1 MDLIRDR
8 SRRFVRPRSVSLWV
22 TATVLLSAVAATGLA
37 AQRAP
42 TPVRAGWAL
51 SPNGAVK
58 IHNLV
63 GRVRV
68 IGWDRDS
75 VSVEGTMAAGLRFFG
90 GGGRSG
96 VKLGIEGDQQ
106 GAASAAVLIVRVP
119 ATSKVAVRGAQTE
132 IEAEGL
138 TGPVDLATVS
148 GRLHVTGSPSDL
160 LVETMDGDLTVIG
173 SPETMRART
182 ASGAFVWEGSAREAT
197 ITTVDGPVRI
207 TRGPLERAR
216 IETVSGRVL
225 LDLSLH
231 TRGDVLV
238 ETHAGDVEL
247 VLGVAE
253 PVRLSADAARV
264 SGSGIATS
272 ERAAGRPSEPRVI
285 DLHARRGV
293 TPSAYLTVR
302 SFKGQVV
309 VRAP

>member
-1 MDLIRDR
+1 MRSHLATTRRD
-8 SRRFVRPRSVSLWV
+8 SRRRAVGLLAAVVALACVSAPGPL
-22 TATVLLSAVAATGLA
+22 G

-42 TPVRAGWAL
+42 TAVRAGWSL

-75 VSVEGTMAAGLRFFG
+75 VSVEGTVPAGLRFYG

-96 VKLGIEGDQQ
+96 VKLGVEGDQQ
-106 GAASAAVLIVRVP
+106 GPASAAVLIVRVP

-182 ASGAFVWEGSAREAT
+182 ASGAFVWEGTAREAT

-225 LDLSLH
+225 LDVSLH
-231 TRGDVLV
+231 ARGDVLV
-238 ETHAGDVEL
+238 ETHGGDVEL
-247 VLGVAE
+247 VLGAAE
-253 PVRLSADAARV
+253 PVRLSADAARI
-264 SGSGIATS
+264 SGSGITAS
-272 ERAAGRPSEPRVI
+272 ERALGRPAEPRVI
-285 DLHARRGV
+285 DLYARSGV
-293 TPSAYLTVR
+293 APSAHLTVR
-302 SFKGQVV
+302 SFKGQVI

>member
-1 MDLIRDR
+1 MRTF
-8 SRRFVRPRSVSLWV
+8 FVL
-22 TATVLLSAVAATGLA
+22 AALA
-37 AQRAP
+37 LPGAIGAGGELGAQRAP
-42 TPVRAGWAL
+42 TTVRAGWPL

-68 IGWDRDS
+68 IGWERDS
-75 VSVEGTMAAGLRFFG
+75 ISVEGTIPAGLRFYG
-90 GGGRSG
+90 GGGLSG
-96 VKLGIEGDQQ
+96 VKLAIEGEQH
-106 GAASAAVLIVRVP
+106 GPSSAAVLIVRVP

-173 SPETMRART
+173 SPGTMRART

-231 TRGDVLV
+231 PRGDVLV
-238 ETHAGDVEL
+238 ETHGGDIEL

-264 SGSGIATS
+264 SGSGIAVS
-272 ERAAGRPSEPRVI
+272 ERVAGRPGEPRVI
-285 DLHARRGV
+285 DLYARRGV
-293 TPSAYLTVR
+293 VPTAHLTVR